1 MELKKAALVLEGGAN
16 LGVFTSGAVDYLMK
30 RDCYFPYVVGVSCGA
45 CNSVDYLSRQPGRTK
60 DCMIIKEKAYRT
72 VTLRGVIKN
81 KSLYDMDMLFDKFPN
96 EYFPFDYDTYFASN
110 IKSEY
115 VVTNC
120 LTGKAEYLS
129 ESEDR
134 KRLMDICRASSSL
147 PLAAPVVWI
156 DSIPYMDGGMAD
168 SIPIVHSLRLG
179 YKKNVIILTKEKGY
193 RKKHIARQE
202 ALVSV
207 AYKNYPLFVRAVRR
221 RPEVYNRTMEFVE
234 DLERRGHVFVIRPN
248 GLHISHA
255 EYNMDK
261 LQAFYD
267 LGYDTME
274 KQFDKMMEYLNK

>member
-1 MELKKAALVLEGGAN
+1 MKKAALVLEGGAN

-30 RDCYFPYVVGVSCGA
+30 RDFYFPYVIGVSCGA

-72 VTLRGVIKN
+72 ITLKGMIKN

-96 EYFPFDYDTYFASN
+96 EYIPFDYDTYFSSRS
-110 IKSEY
+110 KSEY

-129 ESEDR
+129 ESKDR

-156 DSIPYMDGGMAD
+156 DGTPYMDGGMAD
-168 SIPIVHSLRLG
+168 SIPLVHSLRMG

-193 RKKHIARQE
+193 RKKHIVRQE
-202 ALVSV
+202 ILVSV
-207 AYKNYPLFVRAVRR
+207 AYKNYPPFVRAVQR
-221 RPEVYNRTMEFVE
+221 RPEIYNRTMELVE

-248 GLHISHA
+248 GMHISHA
-255 EYNMDK
+255 EYNKDK
-261 LQAFYD
+261 LQSFYE

-274 KQFDKMMEYLNK
+274 EQFDKMKEYLNR

>member
-1 MELKKAALVLEGGAN
+1 M
-16 LGVFTSGAVDYLMK
+16 
-30 RDCYFPYVVGVSCGA
+30 
-45 CNSVDYLSRQPGRTK
+45 
-60 DCMIIKEKAYRT
+60 
-72 VTLRGVIKN
+72 
-81 KSLYDMDMLFDKFPN
+81 
-96 EYFPFDYDTYFASN
+96 
-110 IKSEY
+110 
-115 VVTNC
+115 
-120 LTGKAEYLS
+120 
-129 ESEDR
+129 
-134 KRLMDICRASSSL
+134 
-147 PLAAPVVWI
+147 
-156 DSIPYMDGGMAD
+156 
-168 SIPIVHSLRLG
+168 
-179 YKKNVIILTKEKGY
+179 IILTKEKGY